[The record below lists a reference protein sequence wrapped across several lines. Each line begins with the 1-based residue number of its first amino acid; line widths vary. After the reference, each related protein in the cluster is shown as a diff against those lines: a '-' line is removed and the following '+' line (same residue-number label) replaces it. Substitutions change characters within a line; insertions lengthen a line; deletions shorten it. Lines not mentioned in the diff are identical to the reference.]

1 MTNSYIFYLA
11 DSRPVITLVANLNKF
26 LVKDEYFVLGGL
38 RLIADI
44 NCDNEA
50 VKFKKQLE
58 TGFYSDFVPNGDEF
72 PVAIALLY
80 SEEELTFL
88 ELTKEKPEV
97 LIKRNMET
105 RLTKLIRD
113 LVVYGGKAYGQ
124 RCDIF
129 EVLRPQYKNLQYM
142 QRQLNKLGE
151 KQFSMNRCG
160 ISYNAFIPDI
170 FRLGK
175 LTPGQENDCSLTSY
189 KFENTMI
196 NIIPDLIV
204 ERPIDINQACSS
216 RFEPQYYESIE
227 TDLVVA
233 DIKRMKM
240 RNENDEC
247 NLQLRDD
254 SINEVTDKLLTS
266 KIHSKSMGDDSEYIW
281 TTIEYFK
288 MEWIEKIENMNPG
301 YMPINY
307 LKNNRNVKTWFAYIE
322 ETNRFKCRLCSKYY
336 DDFYLTSQFRPELA
350 NDLGVEISTNYKK
363 NENLIMKHYNTAAHT
378 AVISELKRIAL
389 ISTSDTFDTLQQK
402 SELDN
407 IVLAATTR
415 VFRTVYAAHLTKTS
429 FNSYHYLIDLQRI
442 HNIKLGKYYGNRDG
456 VQMMTSSIS
465 QRMHLILIEYI
476 LKENRPISIIMDTS
490 VDLNKVNYLSVLL
503 QTIEDERPA
512 VYFYRLLPLKAAG
525 TGEGIFNLVKNA
537 LQEDKLLDYFKKNLV
552 GYNTDG
558 DMKFRGEKNGVLG
571 FFRRFFKPRKFL
583 AIHCMCHRLELAL
596 HHSLKKYDWYIGFE
610 NTLNSIH
617 NFYYGHSHRRL
628 EFLREMAEKLNLEFY
643 ELHAIYQVMEK
654 LIIYLFII
662 NFSLDS
668 LGIK

>member
-1 MTNSYIFYLA
+1 M
-11 DSRPVITLVANLNKF
+11 VANLNNF
-26 LVKDEYFVLGGL
+26 QVKDEYFLLGGL
-38 RLIADI
+38 RVVADI
-44 NCDNEA
+44 NCDNQA

-58 TGFYSDFVPNGDEF
+58 SGFYSDFVPNGDEF
-72 PVAIALLY
+72 PVAIAVLY
-80 SEEELTFL
+80 SEEELAFL
-88 ELTKEKPEV
+88 ELTKEKPEI
-97 LIKRNMET
+97 LIKRNIEA
-105 RLTKLIRD
+105 RLTKIIRD

-129 EVLRPQYKNLQYM
+129 EVLRPQYKNLEYM

-160 ISYNAFIPDI
+160 VTYAAFIPDI
-170 FRLGK
+170 FRLGT
-175 LTPGQENDCSLTSY
+175 LTPGSLNDCQLTSY

-204 ERPIDINQACSS
+204 ERPIDFNQACSS
-216 RFEPQYYESIE
+216 RYEPQYYESID
-227 TDLVVA
+227 TDLVVE

-254 SINEVTDKLLTS
+254 SINEMTDKLLTS
-266 KIHSKSMGDDSEYIW
+266 KIRSKSMGDNSEYIW
-281 TTIEYFK
+281 STTDYFK
-288 MEWIEKIENMNPG
+288 MEWIEKIENENPG

-307 LKNNRNVKTWFAYIE
+307 LKNNRNVKTWFIYIE
-322 ETNRFKCRLCSKYY
+322 EKNRFKCRLCSEYY
-336 DDFYLTSQFRPELA
+336 DNFYLARMFRPDLA
-350 NDLGVEISTNYKK
+350 NDIGVEITDDYLK
-363 NENLIMKHYNTAAHT
+363 NKNLITRHYDTAAHT
-378 AVISELKRIAL
+378 AVVSELKRIAL
-389 ISTSDTFDTLQQK
+389 ISVSDTFDTLQQK

-429 FNSYHYLIDLQRI
+429 FNSYRYLIDLQRI

-456 VQMMTSSIS
+456 VQEMTSSIS
-465 QRMHLILIEYI
+465 QRMHKILIEYI

-503 QTIEDERPA
+503 QTIEDERPT
-512 VYFYRLLPLKAAG
+512 VYFYRLISLRSAG
-525 TGEGIFNLVKNA
+525 TGEGIFNSVKNA
-537 LQEDKLLDYFKKNLV
+537 LNEDKLLDYFKKNLV

-571 FFRRFFKPRKFL
+571 YFRRFFEPRKFL

-596 HHSLKKYDWYIGFE
+596 HHSMKKYDWYNGFE
-610 NTLNSIH
+610 NTLNTIH
-617 NFYYGHSHRRL
+617 NFYYSHSHKRL
-628 EFLREMAEKLNLEFY
+628 EFLREMADNLNLEFY
-643 ELHAIYQVMEK
+643 ELHAIYQVIWK
-654 LIIYLFII
+654 LIIFFMNI
-662 NFSLDS
+662 NFFIDT